1 MSGYLVRAL
10 IALVFAALLWAQAR
24 AAGGKPHRR
33 RAYELAAG
41 ALLVFAASNGALAA
55 GVEAGPLQIAIAFVG
70 VALMIGAGVELARSM
85 YAGEMREQRD
95 RIAEA
100 AKEYR
105 ERRTTNDDR

>member
-1 MSGYLVRAL
+1 MGGYIIRAL
-10 IALVFAALLWAQAR
+10 VALVFAALLWAQAR

-41 ALLVFAASNGALAA
+41 ALLAFAGFNGALAA
-55 GVEAGPLQIAIAFVG
+55 GVEAGAIQIAVVLVG
-70 VALMIGAGVELARSM
+70 VALMVGAGVELARSM
-85 YAGEMREQRD
+85 YAGEMREQRE

-105 ERRTTNDDR
+105 ERRTMNDER